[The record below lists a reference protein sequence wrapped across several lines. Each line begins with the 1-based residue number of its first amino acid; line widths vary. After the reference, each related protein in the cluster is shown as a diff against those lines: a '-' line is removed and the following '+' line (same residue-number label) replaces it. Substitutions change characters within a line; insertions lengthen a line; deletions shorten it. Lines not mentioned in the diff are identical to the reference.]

1 VVLGNPPWDA
11 LRLLEKEFFAT
22 TRPDIAAAPTSS
34 ERKALISLLAVE
46 DPPLYFSFE
55 KEARRFEGTN
65 ALAVHTSRY
74 PLCGVGR
81 VNLFALFAEL
91 ARQLLGPRGRS
102 GQILPSGIVS
112 DDSTKLYFQRI
123 VETGQLVSFYD
134 FENRDGVFSAVHR
147 SFKFGLL
154 TLANPSQP
162 ARSIDFVFF
171 ASQAS
176 QLSDSARHLRLSRED
191 IAVLN
196 PATKTCPIFRTRRDA
211 ELTLRTYQ
219 KMPVLT
225 SANWGAVPTFPLDKG
240 RASASFVT
248 AKRPGYAPL
257 YEGKYFHQYNH
268 RWSTYSSGIE
278 SEVDVSDVDL
288 ADPHV
293 LLQPRYWFPANA
305 ATDRF
310 SKKWGRP
317 WALVWRDIARST
329 DERTM
334 IATIIP
340 SLAVAHTATL
350 LFVAPEFV
358 PSIHCLVANLNSMA
372 FDFVTRQKV
381 GGIHLSAFILEQL
394 PVVPQSEYSQV
405 LAGDVASLSE
415 WIRPRFLE
423 LTHTAW
429 DMEAFAS
436 DIGYAGPPF
445 RWDPERRAIL
455 RAELDAAFFHL
466 YGLDADDTAYIL
478 DTFPVLRDK
487 EVRQFGEYRT
497 RRLVL
502 ERYAALAT
510 AIATRTP
517 YTSPLSPPPASPL
530 AAHQPQAQEVKQ

>member
-1 VVLGNPPWDA
+1 MVSTGP
-11 LRLLEKEFFAT
+11 
-22 TRPDIAAAPTSS
+22 TR
-34 ERKALISLLAVE
+34 SLW
-46 DPPLYFSFE
+46 
-55 KEARRFEGTN
+55 
-65 ALAVHTSRY
+65 H
-74 PLCGVGR
+74 
-81 VNLFALFAEL
+81 
-91 ARQLLGPRGRS
+91 
-102 GQILPSGIVS
+102 
-112 DDSTKLYFQRI
+112 
-123 VETGQLVSFYD
+123 
-134 FENRDGVFSAVHR
+134 FENEEFVFSAVHH
-147 SFKFGLL
+147 
-154 TLANPSQP
+154 A
-162 ARSIDFVFF
+162 
-171 ASQAS
+171 
-176 QLSDSARHLRLSRED
+176 
-191 IAVLN
+191 
-196 PATKTCPIFRTRRDA
+196 FRFC
-211 ELTLRTYQ
+211 L
-219 KMPVLT
+219 
-225 SANWGAVPTFPLDKG
+225 
-240 RASASFVT
+240 
-248 AKRPGYAPL
+248 L

-415 WIRPRFLE
+415 WIRPR
-423 LTHTAW
+423 
-429 DMEAFAS
+429 DMEGFAS

-517 YTSPLSPPPASPL
+517 YVSPLSPPPASPL
-530 AAHQPQAQEVKQ
+530 AAHQYQSRSLSQSSECCSVPLSIRPHPPMPSAIEFGVACHARLRARAATGVLFRTHLMGHRSTSRTGETMASFVVSRLGRRLQLCAAKRASPLARPVTSPQRPYLSSHARHTGLPAQRDTGHAPTSASRIPPWT